1 MPEICLAWF
10 DAALWQVYIPGHV
23 KSLTGLSNPR
33 NLEYREMED
42 GSATYAEGN
51 RRLASR

>member
-1 MPEICLAWF
+1 MPEICFAWF
-10 DAALWQVYIPGHV
+10 DAALWQVYISVHV
-23 KSLTGLSNPR
+23 KSLISLSNPR
-33 NLEYREMED
+33 NSKYREMED